1 MSPKK
6 PTPDPVP
13 GPDVRP
19 TGLGGSY
26 LIDPATG
33 LPMAPPVAV
42 ALAPPAPEPA
52 AEAAQSG
59 KKEPGK

>member
-6 PTPDPVP
+6 PTPGDVP
-13 GPDVRP
+13 GPEVQP
-19 TGLGGSY
+19 IGMGGSHI
-26 LIDPATG
+26 IDPATG
-33 LPMAPPVAV
+33 LPMALPVAV
-42 ALAPPAPEPA
+42 ALAPLAPEPA